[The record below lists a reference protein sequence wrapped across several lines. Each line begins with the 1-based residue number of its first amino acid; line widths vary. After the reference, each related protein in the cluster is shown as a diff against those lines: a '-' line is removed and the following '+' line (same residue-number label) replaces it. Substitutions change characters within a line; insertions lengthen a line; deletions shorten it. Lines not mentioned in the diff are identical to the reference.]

1 MRRIAEISV
10 FGALAIGLHMAFMV
24 ERPSEGDQSS
34 GSGGDAL
41 ISLAAASAQIETM
54 VESWTEPPKV
64 QPDFDVPQP
73 DTVAAA
79 PVLPMASVRMD
90 DAPNAEMKMA
100 AMQAPSAP
108 DLMQID
114 TQSAPP
120 PPPKKPPPKK
130 AAAPKP
136 KPKAAPPKPK
146 PKPKKDAK
154 VAKKAQKA
162 STGRAAQKAA
172 GAGGGAVA
180 GNKGKAK
187 TVSAGKR
194 KSLIASWGARIRA
207 QVERRKR
214 SPSGRA
220 KGTVVLRLNVSRT
233 GQLRAVSVRKSSGNA
248 TLDNAAVAAVK
259 RAGKFPAAP
268 KQLTDSSYSFSL
280 PVRFGS

>member
-1 MRRIAEISV
+1 MKRIAEIGV
-10 FGALAIGLHMAFMV
+10 FGVLAIGLHMAFMM
-24 ERPSEGDQSS
+24 ELPAEGDQSS

-54 VESWTEPPKV
+54 VESWTAPPKV
-64 QPDFDVPQP
+64 QPDFDPPQL
-73 DTVAAA
+73 DTAAPA

-90 DAPNAEMKMA
+90 DAPNAELKMTAMK
-100 AMQAPSAP
+100 APSAP
-108 DLMQID
+108 NLVDID

-120 PPPKKPPPKK
+120 PPKK
-130 AAAPKP
+130 AEVTKPSPQKP
-136 KPKAAPPKPK
+136 KTALSKPR
-146 PKPKKDAK
+146 
-154 VAKKAQKA
+154 KKAQTANKSQKA
-162 STGRAAQKAA
+162 SAGRAAQKAA
-172 GAGGGAVA
+172 GTGGGAVA
-180 GNKGKAK
+180 GKKGTAK

-214 SPSGRA
+214 SPAGRS
-220 KGTVVLRLNVSRT
+220 KGTVVLRLQVSRT

-248 TLDNAAVAAVK
+248 ALDSAAVAAVK

-280 PVRFGS
+280 PIRFGR